1 MDQPVNSCMVCP
13 FLVLFAQLVIA
24 VLLTI
29 LRFVDF
35 LLIMKLAKE
44 GFNVGCK
51 ALMKL
56 LFSKRV
62 EQPYIRL

>member
-1 MDQPVNSCMVCP
+1 MSFSCALCP
-13 FLVLFAQLVIA
+13 AGNCCLKD
-24 VLLTI
+24 TI

>member
-1 MDQPVNSCMVCP
+1 MSFPCAHCQVGNCCLKD
-13 FLVLFAQLVIA
+13 
-24 VLLTI
+24 TI
-29 LRFVDF
+29 LIFVDF
-35 LLIMKLAKE
+35 LLIMKVAKE
-44 GFNVGCK
+44 GYNVGCK

>member
-1 MDQPVNSCMVCP
+1 MSFSCALFPVGNCC
-13 FLVLFAQLVIA
+13 LKD
-24 VLLTI
+24 TI

-44 GFNVGCK
+44 GFNVDCK

>member
-1 MDQPVNSCMVCP
+1 MCFPCALCPVGNCC
-13 FLVLFAQLVIA
+13 LKD
-24 VLLTI
+24 TI
-29 LRFVDF
+29 LRFADF
-35 LLIMKLAKE
+35 LLIMKLAKG